1 MSHKLEGYV
10 MGLFDVDEEKLKAL
24 YHRAWLECDRSFV
37 ESRKYPYLDKALI
50 QFARENNCTYD
61 EAYIMA
67 KTGKRLF

>member
-1 MSHKLEGYV
+1 

-24 YHRAWLECDRSFV
+24 YHRAWLECDRGFV
-37 ESRKYPYLDKALI
+37 ESRNNPYLDKALI

-61 EAYIMA
+61 EAYILA

>member
-1 MSHKLEGYV
+1 

-24 YHRAWLECDRSFV
+24 YHRAWLECDRGFV
-37 ESRKYPYLDKALI
+37 ESRKFPYLDKALI